1 MDFHFNLLDE
11 PWVPCVF
18 PDGSMRELNLTDTIR
33 RAHEI
38 REVHGDVPPVTIG
51 IMSLLLTIAYHV
63 FPCKDAD
70 EWEARWQQGQFDGAT
85 WAAYTKRWHDRF
97 DLFDPLHPFYQDP
110 LIGLR
115 EKDKKALNGKDA
127 EPKPVNGVILHSS
140 FGDAASLFDHT
151 TELNPPAYTFAE
163 AARILLM
170 AQATSLGG
178 FSLASISL
186 YKNYTASPL
195 SRGIFLMCQGNTL
208 FETILLNLASEDFDY
223 LPQRDGKREDL
234 PIWEKDDV
242 YDEGR
247 TVPSGMAELL
257 TWFSRRV
264 RFIPELT
271 DGNPVVKQL
280 FLAPGQKLADA
291 FEHPYYCYAIRET
304 KKGTPEVPES
314 IRISADRALWRDS
327 ARLLSTSKKI
337 SHTALPVNWLSSVV
351 KDALGEENLF
361 QLRSIAISC
370 SLKKAFFYREEV
382 FAYPAAY
389 FGNEELVE
397 GLTNGLN
404 KADEVQDQLW
414 GTVTQLFE
422 TFLSLQNNLEGVKKP
437 DKKDVE
443 NLRTHSGYEAY
454 FWAGLNQPYN
464 VLLNGLPVDEDE
476 ANQTWNNALRSRANG
491 ALDHAI
497 LYLGNSIPA
506 YKATAIA
513 KRRLY
518 AGLKKVLGTNEEV
531 KES

>member
-51 IMSLLLTIAYHV
+51 IMSLLLSIAYHV
-63 FPCKDAD
+63 FPCGDAD
-70 EWEARWQQGQFDGAT
+70 EWEARWQQGQFDESA
-85 WAAYTKRWHDRF
+85 WAAYTNRWHDRF

-115 EKDKKALNGKDA
+115 EKDKKALQGKEA

-178 FSLASISL
+178 MTSASISSDK
-186 YKNYTASPL
+186 YYADSPL
-195 SRGIFLMCQGNTL
+195 SRGIFLMSQGNTL
-208 FETILLNLASEDFDY
+208 FETICLNLASEDFDY
-223 LPQRDGKREDL
+223 LPQRDGNREDL

-242 YDEGR
+242 YDEWR
-247 TVPSGMAELL
+247 TVPAGMAELL

-264 RFIPELT
+264 KLVPELK

-280 FLAPGQKLADA
+280 FFAPGQKLADA

-304 KKGTPEVPES
+304 ANGTPEKPKS
-314 IRISADRALWRDS
+314 IKVSANRALWRDS
-327 ARLLSTSKKI
+327 ARLLSTGKKI

-351 KDALGEENLF
+351 KDVLGEENLF
-361 QLRSIAISC
+361 QLRSIGIC
-370 SLKKAFFYREEV
+370 TEPGKKKAYFYREEV
-382 FAYPAAY
+382 FSYPAAY

-404 KADEVQDQLW
+404 NADEVRKQLW

-422 TFLSLQNNLEGVKKP
+422 TFLSLQNDLEGAKKP

-443 NLRTHSGYEAY
+443 NLYTHSGYEPF

-464 VLLNGLPVDEDE
+464 ALLNGLPVDEDL
-476 ANQTWNNALRSRANG
+476 AKQTWNNDLRSRANG

-518 AGLKKVLGTNEEV
+518 AGLNKVLGTNEEV
-531 KES
+531 